1 MKYKYSK
8 IFGKDVA
15 IIQPDVFYDFR
26 GEYIE
31 TWNIENYKVFDPKG
45 RDKEIIFKQD
55 DISTSVKHTL
65 RGFHGDD
72 KTWKLIQ
79 CVYGALYQ
87 VVVDNR
93 PESDTYLKWEAFA
106 LNDKNRTQILI
117 PPGFGNAHLV
127 LSDTAVFSYKQSTLY
142 QGQGKQFTIKWDD
155 PKVGAYWPISN
166 PILSERDNTKATFLQ

>member
-8 IFGKDVA
+8 IFGQDVA

-31 TWNIENYKVFDPKG
+31 TWNIESYKDIPNEEVL
-45 RDKEIIFKQD
+45 FKQD
-55 DISTSVKHTL
+55 DISTSIKHTL
-65 RGFHGDD
+65 RGFHGDS

-87 VVVDNR
+87 VIVDNR
-93 PESDTYLKWEAFA
+93 PESENYLKWEAFS

-127 LSDTAVFSYKQSTLY
+127 LSDTVVFSYKQSTLY
-142 QGQGKQFTIKWDD
+142 EGQGVQFTLMWDD
-155 PKVGAYWPISN
+155 PKVGAYWPIQN
-166 PILSERDNTKATFLQ
+166 PILSERDAKAKYL

>member
-8 IFGKDVA
+8 IFGKDVV

-31 TWNIENYKVFDPKG
+31 TWNVETYKGFNS
-45 RDKEIIFKQD
+45 KEYNKQLEWKQD
-55 DISTSVKHTL
+55 DISTSIKYTL
-65 RGFHGDD
+65 RGFHRDSN
-72 KTWKLIQ
+72 TWKLIQ

-93 PESDTYLKWEAFA
+93 PKSKNYLKWEAYA

-117 PPGFGNAHLV
+117 PPGFGNAFLV
-127 LSDTAVFSYKQSTLY
+127 LSDIAVFSYKQSTLY
-142 QGQGKQFTIKWDD
+142 QGKEKQFTIKWDY
-155 PKVGAYWPISN
+155 PKVGAYWPIDN
-166 PILSERDNTKATFLQ
+166 PILSERDIKAKYLK